1 MGNKISVVII
11 TLNEEKIIGKCLS
24 KLKFADE
31 IIVVDSGSNDRTIA
45 ICEEFG
51 AKVYYNK
58 FEGYG
63 MQKQFAVSKA
73 KNDWILAID
82 ADEILLDTLIAEIPK
97 EINQNNGEIVAYQIK
112 AQHVFL
118 NKKFKFGH
126 ESNRYFLRIFN
137 KSKGN
142 FNSNILHE
150 TVSVSGKI
158 KKLKG
163 SFLHYSYESMEDYF
177 VKFNSY
183 TSFYAQSKFK
193 KNKKYS
199 FLEIIFKSLF
209 DFFKKYIIDLNFLN
223 GSAGFFWSYYS
234 AVYTATK
241 CIKTNEMYL

>member
-1 MGNKISVVII
+1 
-11 TLNEEKIIGKCLS
+11 
-24 KLKFADE
+24 
-31 IIVVDSGSNDRTIA
+31 
-45 ICEEFG
+45 
-51 AKVYYNK
+51 
-58 FEGYG
+58 

-82 ADEILLDTLIAEIPK
+82 SDEILTDELMVEIPK
-97 EINQNNGEIVAYQIK
+97 EINKNNGQFVAYKIK

-118 NKKFKFGH
+118 NRKFKFGY

-137 KSKGN
+137 KSQGN
-142 FNSNILHE
+142 FNSNVLHE

-163 SFLHYSYESMEDYF
+163 SFLHFSYESLEDYF

-199 FLEIIFKSLF
+199 FLEIVFKSLF
-209 DFFKKYIIDLNFLN
+209 VFFKLYLIDLNFLN
-223 GSAGFFWSYYS
+223 GKEGFFWAYYS
-234 AVYTATK
+234 SVYTMTK
-241 CIKTNEMYL
+241 CLKINEFSLLNKM